1 MDMAMATCARQEAQ
15 KAATAA
21 GIVVQTKAPVKVKAE
36 VDEGFEEVRG
46 QSQAATSGTAIDT
59 SSFLSD

>member
-1 MDMAMATCARQEAQ
+1 MPQA
-15 KAATAA
+15 
-21 GIVVQTKAPVKVKAE
+21 KAPAPVKRAAPIKSRAPKLKAQPKVKAE